1 MDSSRYG
8 VKVGLRNFDRDV
20 NERFY
25 LRTDCSGKY
34 TEEAEDN
41 GDYTLY
47 NNDEANTVAGRNN
60 Q

>member
-1 MDSSRYG
+1 MDRSISG
-8 VKVGLRNFDRDV
+8 VRVGLRNFDRDV

-34 TEEAEDN
+34 TDEAEDN
-41 GDYTLY
+41 GNYTLY
-47 NNDEANTVAGRNN
+47 NNDEANTVAGTNK